1 MLKLLAACRKL
12 WLGVG
17 KPPRIKPPL
26 HQSNDSISKAI
37 TLANQIFLNWRFQIW
52 IHSLPHGWTFLPS
65 YLLKKKFFTRFC
77 LDQHSVQVPN
87 WNIKPVSELCL
98 GNCLAHRKKKKTNP
112 RIFRISIKYNHRTQE
127 DSWSYISISCNLRG
141 GTEAWGTFRSGCT
154 CARYPN
160 RIWQWNCIKSTTQIE

>member
-65 YLLKKKFFTRFC
+65 YL
-77 LDQHSVQVPN
+77 SN
-87 WNIKPVSELCL
+87 WNIKTVSELCL

-141 GTEAWGTFRSGCT
+141 GTEAWGTLRSGCT

-160 RIWQWNCIKSTTQIE
+160 QVWQWNCIKSTTQIE